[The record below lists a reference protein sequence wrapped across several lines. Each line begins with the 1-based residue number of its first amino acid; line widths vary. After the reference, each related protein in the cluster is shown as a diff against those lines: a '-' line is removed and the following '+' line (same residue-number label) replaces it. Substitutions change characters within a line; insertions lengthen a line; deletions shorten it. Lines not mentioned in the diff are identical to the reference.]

1 MALSM
6 SVSAGAHNERH
17 NTDLGYRATLSN
29 VDPALSKLNVV
40 LADEGIRNAYA
51 RRFGAAAEAYN
62 QKQVEKNHPER
73 VIEDYYEKI
82 RDAWRADQAKVKSGN
97 KGRGNVAQP
106 CYEYVVQIGNR
117 DTWRA
122 VSKDTLTQ
130 VYAEAFER
138 VKERTAGAIDWFQA
152 AIHYDE
158 PDGSGHMHMA
168 GIPYGTGNKR
178 GLETQVSM
186 GQALKRLGLERL
198 PDLQNLMMRELEAV
212 AHEHGIEREVMGCDR
227 RHQDVA
233 EFKQTTRDVADMV
246 ERLET
251 KTAQV
256 AELDE
261 RLERLRRREGEQAA
275 EIAELDREIEQAE
288 IQVSQGSLSEGLR
301 GASEA
306 LRGAPEGARTLLKNR
321 GAGKREE
328 GLRSEIERLRSQI
341 STSEGEFE
349 WLRSRNEGLRSRKAE
364 LERELLALRGRCRE
378 LEQRFEALEER
389 VKQAIQRLRKV
400 PETLSQWALDI
411 ADELG
416 IRTRDPRSPDLMA
429 EQARA
434 VASRVAS
441 EHTPDRGVSRSG
453 WSR

>member
-6 SVSAGAHNERH
+6 SVSAGKHNERH
-17 NTDLGYRATLSN
+17 NTDLSYRETLEN
-29 VDPALSKLNVV
+29 VDPRLSKYNVV
-40 LADEGIRNAYA
+40 LADEGIRNAYV

-62 QKQVEKNHPER
+62 QKQIEKNHPER
-73 VIEDYYEKI
+73 VIKDYYEKI
-82 RDAWRADQAKVKSGN
+82 RDAWRADQARVESGV

-106 CYEYVVQIGNR
+106 CYEYVVQIGNH
-117 DTWRA
+117 DTWQT
-122 VSKDTLTQ
+122 VPMDTLTQ
-130 VYAEAFER
+130 VYTEAFER
-138 VKERTAGAIDWFQA
+138 VKEKTAGAIDWFQA

-158 PDGSGHMHMA
+158 PDGSGHMHIA

-186 GQALKRLGLERL
+186 GQALKKLGLERL
-198 PDLQNLMMRELEAV
+198 PDLQNLMMRELETV

-261 RLERLRRREGEQAA
+261 RLEYLRLREEEETAA
-275 EIAELDREIEQAE
+275 IAELDRAIEQAE
-288 IQVSQGSLSEGLR
+288 LQPARESFSESL
-301 GASEA
+301 
-306 LRGAPEGARTLLKNR
+306 RTLSKAL
-321 GAGKREE
+321 GDGKREE
-328 GLRSEIERLRSQI
+328 VLGSEI
-341 STSEGEFE
+341 
-349 WLRSRNEGLRSRKAE
+349 EGLRSRISAAEGECERLRSRMGE
-364 LERELLALRGRCRE
+364 LERGIPGVRE
-378 LEQRFEALEER
+378 WHRSAGERFRAVEQRVIEA
-389 VKQAIQRLRKV
+389 IGRLRAV

-411 ADELG
+411 ADRLG
-416 IRTRDPRSPDLMA
+416 VRTYDPRSLAWQA

-434 VASRVAS
+434 AIRRAPS
-441 EHTPDRGVSRSG
+441 EHTPGRDVNRSG